1 MQLRLQVRDEEGLEQ
16 TFKFFVFLG
25 NLGLV
30 CSQIA
35 KIAYEPQHGYKG
47 VKHSLL
53 AKMKLVVFV

>member
-1 MQLRLQVRDEEGLEQ
+1 MQLQMQVRDEEGLEQ

-47 VKHSLL
+47 VKQIPFSQ
-53 AKMKLVVFV
+53 K